1 MGYEQLHQGYP
12 DTAIKTWSSAYK
24 AYEQLN
30 DSEGMTGS
38 LINQSL
44 GFIAQGFYS
53 SACNTLL
60 TALKLSNGICS
71 SPLEQV
77 LQSKDSL
84 IESLQHQPLTK
95 VQVIGL
101 RQMGDILRLIG
112 RPEASFVVLQKALA
126 MTSDLKL
133 VQSKLYNQLLL
144 SLTDTERTL
153 YLQAKKKYQLTD
165 DSGAKQQAVI
175 TAQIQAKSAL
185 FLYQKL
191 EKQTPNILSITAKLN
206 QLNFLLELNKWTNIT
221 DENFS
226 DQKQLIQPLLQQLL
240 SLNNQFDDF
249 PAIDC
254 IYARLNLAE
263 SLIQVA
269 QNAKLNKL
277 SSSKVENP
285 LLTAL
290 SISHQALD
298 TAEKLNNTRAK
309 SYVLGTIGKIYSCL
323 KQLLESQKY
332 LEPAMELAQ
341 SVKAWDIAYQWQWR
355 LGRLYRQLKQT
366 QKTDKAYAS
375 AINSLDQV
383 RGNILAMNPDL
394 QFDFKEKVEPV
405 YHEYMEF
412 LFSQETNSQRAVAIQ
427 DKLRIAEIENF
438 LQCGRLTTFSA
449 TANSQEL
456 FNFPPIIFL

>member
-1 MGYEQLHQGYP
+1 MVRFVFKG
-12 DTAIKTWSSAYK
+12 
-24 AYEQLN
+24 
-30 DSEGMTGS
+30 
-38 LINQSL
+38 
-44 GFIAQGFYS
+44 
-53 SACNTLL
+53 NTVIR
-60 TALKLSNGICS
+60 TQE
-71 SPLEQV
+71 LEAV
-77 LQSKDSL
+77 VASYLVREITFDD
-84 IESLQHQPLTK
+84 
-95 VQVIGL
+95 L
-101 RQMGDILRLIG
+101 RQVCKVI
-112 RPEASFVVLQKALA
+112 
-126 MTSDLKL
+126 T
-133 VQSKLYNQLLL
+133 KLYLDKGYITSGAFLPIAENQGINPHG
-144 SLTDTERTL
+144 
-153 YLQAKKKYQLTD
+153 AVM
-165 DSGAKQQAVI
+165 AKQQAVI

-185 FLYQKL
+185 SLYQKV
-191 EKQTPNILSITAKLN
+191 EKQTPNILSLTAQLN
-206 QLNFLLELNKWTNIT
+206 QLNFLLELDKWTNLTEGI
-221 DENFS
+221 FS

-240 SLNNQFDDF
+240 SFNNQFDDF
-249 PAIDC
+249 PAIDS

-263 SLIQVA
+263 SFIQVA

-277 SSSKVENP
+277 TSSQVENP

-309 SYVLGTIGKIYSCL
+309 SYALGTIGKIYSCL
-323 KQLLESQKY
+323 EQPLESQKY

-412 LFSQETNSQRAVAIQ
+412 L
-427 DKLRIAEIENF
+427 
-438 LQCGRLTTFSA
+438 C
-449 TANSQEL
+449 
-456 FNFPPIIFL
+456 